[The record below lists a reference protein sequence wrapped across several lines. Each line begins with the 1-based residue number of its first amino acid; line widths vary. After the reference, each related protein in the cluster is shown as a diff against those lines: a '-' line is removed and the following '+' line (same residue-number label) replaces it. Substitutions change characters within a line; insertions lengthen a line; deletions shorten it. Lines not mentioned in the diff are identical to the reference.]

1 MSILTSLSTFIYTL
15 FIYLYSYS
23 LERRR
28 LGELPLDFHHLSS
41 TILQGVVGQSNQFGS
56 TTSNNSYSFF
66 IRTFDV
72 HREVLVKISQEYLFA
87 WYSLEAKQKVVHL
100 IAMDSSILE
109 TLKAHIESSLQ
120 KNETTV

>member
-1 MSILTSLSTFIYTL
+1 METTS
-15 FIYLYSYS
+15 
-23 LERRR
+23 
-28 LGELPLDFHHLSS
+28 ELPLDFHHLSS

-72 HREVLVKISQEYLFA
+72 HREALVKISQEYLFA